1 MSSRSDSAQ
10 SDVRR
15 ATAPIPLDLVKP
27 FYEAAWSLAAS
38 GWCTAQ
44 DGHKIDWRSASG
56 RREWTKRRH
65 ALSVLWLT
73 SCALRFS
80 EFRRLRVAD
89 VSLGSASTWVSR
101 SKGGDS
107 GAVDVARALITLTFD
122 WRSQRTP
129 AFVSPWLLPTRTG
142 NRLDNDSFNRDACGM
157 FGRMFGIRLS
167 SHCFRDTACQMAM
180 RQSGELRV
188 VQRLLGHRSARTTEH
203 YLRKQQARSFQ
214 LSLYEPG
221 NPTESES
228 VRESAG

>member
-1 MSSRSDSAQ
+1 MSPRSDGQ
-10 SDVRR
+10 RNTGRR

-27 FYEAAWSLAAS
+27 FYEVVWSIAAR
-38 GWCTAQ
+38 GWCLAQ
-44 DGHKIDWRSASG
+44 DGHKIDWQSASG
-56 RREWTKRRH
+56 RRQWTKRRH
-65 ALSVLWLT
+65 ALSVLWMT

-80 EFRRLRVAD
+80 EFRRLRVSD

-142 NRLDNDSFNRDACGM
+142 SRMDNNSFNRDACGM
-157 FGRMFGIRLS
+157 FSDMFGIRLS

-221 NPTESES
+221 QLSETET
-228 VRESAG
+228 AGELAG